1 MLFLSIALVATL
13 LLSSATAA
21 DNDDGLV
28 KMKLNKIPEEEF
40 MMNLLSYHVPPTI
53 KSSSPMSLPSLAT
66 ERRLIRGTKQQ
77 NHEEENIVL
86 KNTMNA
92 QYMGEI
98 KIGTPPQSFMVVFDT
113 GSADLWVPHERCREE
128 SPMNCAAKNVFMP
141 GSSSTNKQLP
151 ENAKSQFSI
160 RYGSGPVSG
169 EFTID
174 QVTVGQDDVVDDQ
187 TFALVEHSSGLGALC
202 KLTTD
207 LLLCVCSNNFVANK
221 NILSSSS
228 FRRSKGQV

>member
-1 MLFLSIALVATL
+1 MLFRSIALAATLTL
-13 LLSSATAA
+13 LLSSAQAA
-21 DNDDGLV
+21 DENDGGLV

-53 KSSSPMSLPSLAT
+53 HSSKSLPSLAT
-66 ERRLIRGTKQQ
+66 QRKLIRGTTKQQ
-77 NHEEENIVL
+77 QQAQNHSEENIVL

-92 QYMGEI
+92 QYMGQI

-113 GSADLWVPHERCREE
+113 GSADLWVPHQRCREE
-128 SPMNCAAKNVFMP
+128 SPMNCAAKNVFLP

-151 ENAKSQFSI
+151 MGAKEQFSI

-174 QVTVGQDDVVDDQ
+174 QVTVGKDDVVEDQ

-202 KLTTD
+202 KPHD
-207 LLLCVCSNNFVANK
+207 NGSAVMCVCMVE
-221 NILSSSS
+221 
-228 FRRSKGQV
+228 